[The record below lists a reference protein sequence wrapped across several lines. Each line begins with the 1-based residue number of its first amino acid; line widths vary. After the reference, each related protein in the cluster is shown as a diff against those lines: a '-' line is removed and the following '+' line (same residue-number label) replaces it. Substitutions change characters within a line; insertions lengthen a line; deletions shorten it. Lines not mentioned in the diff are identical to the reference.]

1 MNKIVEEKTNIPVG
15 DLQKQEETQLK
26 NLSTDLKNNVIGQN
40 KAVKLL
46 LAQFAVTEL
55 VSTNLVVQLVHSYL

>member
-40 KAVKLL
+40 KVVETVAQ
-46 LAQFAVTEL
+46 QFAVTEL

>member
-40 KAVKLL
+40 KAVETVARAIRRNRVGFNK
-46 LAQFAVTEL
+46 
-55 VSTNLVVQLVHSYL
+55 SGRQLVHSYL